1 MVNLKEVFCAKK
13 RISSEQS
20 KGSSFV
26 AAKQVRE
33 YSIGICYLRRSI
45 FGISCGLAV
54 RQFRDNFV
62 VKVLGVIEA
71 LGL

>member
-1 MVNLKEVFCAKK
+1 
-13 RISSEQS
+13 
-20 KGSSFV
+20 V